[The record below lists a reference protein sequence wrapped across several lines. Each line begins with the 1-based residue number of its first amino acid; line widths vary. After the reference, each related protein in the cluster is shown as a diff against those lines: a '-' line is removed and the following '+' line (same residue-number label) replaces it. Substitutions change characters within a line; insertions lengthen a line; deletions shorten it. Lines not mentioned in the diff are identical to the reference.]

1 MQCYGG
7 VVNLETLKEKVDS
20 LEKRMDKVE
29 KKTDLFSDKQSAF
42 ERRIEQKID
51 DKLTIYNQDMKT
63 MIQESDKKSRSR
75 GEKLFNQTD
84 EISKTLSQI
93 NTTLVGIS
101 KDTESNSEDI
111 KKMEESDK
119 WKTRTIAGFVIAI
132 LLMVAGTLWDMIVG
146 FPFL

>member
-1 MQCYGG
+1 M
-7 VVNLETLKEKVDS
+7 VELETLKEKVDS
-20 LEKRMDKVE
+20 LEKRMDRVE
-29 KKTDLFSDKQSAF
+29 KKTELFSDKQSTF

-51 DKLTIYNQDMKT
+51 DKLTVYNQDMKS
-63 MIQESDKKSRSR
+63 MIQETEKKSRSR

-93 NTTLVGIS
+93 NVTLTSIS

-119 WKTRTIAGFVIAI
+119 WKTRTIAGFVVAI
-132 LLMVAGTLWDMIVG
+132 LLMVAGTLWDLLIG